1 MWRKTSSLL
10 VRRTFLSRK
19 TAALKFRESFFYYQV
34 PNSEFRKFSVPCI
47 ESLFHKSDFS
57 IRICGNFEFC
67 PNPRFFS
74 TNPSENYEE
83 ELAESEANEGFEGSL
98 NNVFDESTSSISSEL
113 EAGSSIFN
121 EDADGLELNYGLA
134 AEIDQSSV
142 SMDQKFG
149 SFATEDEEIE
159 KMEVNDMEKV
169 QSLLSLLQ
177 SSGIADGSPEE
188 DFEKI
193 GLVLNED
200 FVTMVLETPY
210 VPGENLIGFFR
221 WVLKKSEFKVTTQV
235 LDALVSAIC
244 KANRKREAYALWDLV
259 QEVGEKEKGI
269 LSTESL
275 TELIALL
282 SRLGKGKAAFDV
294 FNKFGEFGSLTN
306 PDTYYIT
313 IEALCKRSFFDWAC
327 TVCEKMLQEDKLP
340 NSVRVGKIISYLCR
354 GSKAKDAHSVYLS
367 AKDKKIYPPRSSVN
381 FLISSLCRLRQ
392 TDKETPMEIDKE
404 TDRETVSLALEM
416 LKDYTSEDR
425 MYAIKPF
432 SSVIQKLCWI
442 EDVERAKTLLLEM
455 IDVGPPPGNAI
466 FNAVINGLV
475 KVGEMNEAMKI
486 MKLMESRGLK
496 PDVYTYSVIMSGYA
510 KGGAMEEA
518 CKIFDEA
525 KKHHS
530 KLSPVTYHTLIRGFC
545 KLEQYEAAVN
555 LLREMK
561 DYGVH
566 PNHDEYNKLIKSLC
580 LKALDWE
587 TAEKLR
593 EEMKENG
600 LILNGRTTALIN
612 AVRELQEEGTSQE
625 VIAAA

>member
-1 MWRKTSSLL
+1 MWRPSSLL
-10 VRRTFLSRK
+10 ARRSFFSKK
-19 TAALKFRESFFYYQV
+19 TAAQKFRATVFHSQV
-34 PNSEFRKFSVPCI
+34 PNSEFLNLSVPRI
-47 ESLFHKSDFS
+47 EFLFHKSDFS
-57 IRICGNFEFC
+57 TWECGKSNFC

-74 TNPSENYEE
+74 SNSSEDYEE
-83 ELAESEANEGFEGSL
+83 ELAESSVLEVNEGSNEVSGSAD
-98 NNVFDESTSSISSEL
+98 NVFDESTSSISSEF

-121 EDADGLELNYGLA
+121 DGLA
-134 AEIDQSSV
+134 AEIDDNSV
-142 SMDQKFG
+142 RLDEKFD
-149 SFATEDEEIE
+149 SFATEDENIE
-159 KMEVNDMEKV
+159 KMEENDMEKV

-177 SSGIADGSPEE
+177 SSGTADRSLEE
-188 DFEKI
+188 DFEKM
-193 GLVLNED
+193 GLILNDD
-200 FVTMVLETPY
+200 FVVMVLETPY
-210 VPGENLIGFFR
+210 VPGESLIGFFR
-221 WVLKKSEFKVTTQV
+221 WVLKKSEFKVTMRV
-235 LDALVSAIC
+235 IDALVSAIC

-259 QEVGEKEKGI
+259 QEVGEKESGI
-269 LSTESL
+269 LSTGSL
-275 TELIALL
+275 NQLIALF
-282 SRLGKGKAAFDV
+282 SRLGKGKAALDV
-294 FNKFGEFGSLTN
+294 FNKFGDFGSITN
-306 PDTYYIT
+306 ADTYYFT
-313 IEALCKRSFFDWAC
+313 VEALCKRSFFDWAC
-327 TVCEKMLQEDKLP
+327 SICEKMVHEDKL
-340 NSVRVGKIISYLCR
+340 SSSERVGKIISHLCR

-381 FLISSLCRLRQ
+381 FLISSLCRLRAN
-392 TDKETPMEIDKE
+392 DKETPTEIDKE

-416 LKDYTSEDR
+416 LKDYTREDR

-432 SSVIQKLCWI
+432 SSVIRKLCWI

-466 FNAVINGLV
+466 FNTVINGLA
-475 KVGEMNEAMKI
+475 KVGDVDEAMKI
-486 MKLMESRGLK
+486 MRLMESRGLK

-510 KGGAMEEA
+510 KGGSMEEA

-525 KKHHS
+525 KKKHS
-530 KLSPVTYHTLIRGFC
+530 RLSPVTYHTLIRGFC
-545 KLEQYEAAVN
+545 KLEQYDAAVN

-612 AVRELQEEGTSQE
+612 AVKELQEGTSQE
-625 VIAAA
+625 VTAAA